1 LPRLVSSDCIKITGL
16 QPGAT
21 SDLTIWPTSEPVPLR
36 VELESTAEQQASLA
50 LELRDFGGVVVFR
63 HTSTVALPAGT
74 CWGELWLPPGA
85 LPPGRFF
92 IGLGVEG
99 HDFHRSRHPLE
110 IIASDEAPGSSTS
123 PPPEAWVLRPTH
135 LPRPPLLRLVEQV
148 RIQRAAG
155 GEPLYLTGD
164 EPVRFV
170 VRANLQGLPPG
181 PLLRLQVLAPD
192 GRLLLGTNTDRWE
205 IGLGEGGRRII
216 EVAYDRLSLRPGH
229 YLVTVGLWPSEES
242 AEPYEARHGY
252 YELLVGE
259 EVGDRPP
266 WLASRLTV
274 RPAADLGEAQGPE
287 LTVARPPPSG
297 PGSAGELELELRLQN
312 GVQLAGW
319 VEADAGEVVVR
330 GVVPRVVCQG
340 AAAVTWQVQL
350 SLPSGDYTFC
360 CAAWDERRR
369 EPRGTVHR
377 FPLRVPGEEEAR

>member
-1 LPRLVSSDCIKITGL
+1 MSPDSIKITGL

-36 VELESTAEQQASLA
+36 VELESTAELQAVLE
-50 LELRDFGGVVVFR
+50 LELRDFGGAVVLR
-63 HTSTVALPAGT
+63 ERSTVALPTGT
-74 CWGELWLPPGA
+74 CWGELWVPPGA

-110 IIASDEAPGSSTS
+110 IIAPDEASGASTH
-123 PPPEAWVLRPTH
+123 PPLKEWVVRPTH

-148 RIQRAAG
+148 RIQSAGG
-155 GEPLYLTGD
+155 GEPLFLAGD
-164 EPVRFV
+164 EPVRFLI
-170 VRANLQGLPPG
+170 RANLEGLPPG
-181 PLLRLQVLAPD
+181 PLLRLQLLAPD
-192 GRLLLGTNTDRWE
+192 GGLLLGTNTDRWE
-205 IGLGEGGRRII
+205 IDLGEGGRRII

-259 EVGDRPP
+259 ERRPS
-266 WLASRLTV
+266 WLPSELAA
-274 RPAADLGEAQGPE
+274 RPAEAGADLGEAE
-287 LTVARPPPSG
+287 LTVTRPPAPG
-297 PGSAGELELELRLQN
+297 PGPAGELELRLLLRS
-312 GVQLAGW
+312 GVQPAAW
-319 VEADAGEVVVR
+319 VEALKGEVVAR
-330 GVVPRVVCQG
+330 GIAPRVVCQG
-340 AAAVTWQVQL
+340 TAAATWKLQVL
-350 SLPSGDYTFC
+350 LPPGDYAFC

-377 FPLRVPGEEEAR
+377 FPLRVQGDEGDAG